1 MVDGSLVM
9 DESRRFEDR
18 LPLRAAIRN
27 GKFKMGEF
35 RNCLCIKNK
44 MAAPGRRSGNH
55 CGRHEYLKDFRE
67 HRGRT
72 PEAHFRILFA

>member
-18 LPLRAAIRN
+18 LRN
-27 GKFKMGEF
+27 GKLKMGEF

-55 CGRHEYLKDFRE
+55 CGRHKYLKDFRE

-72 PEAHFRILFA
+72 PEAYFRILFA

>member
-18 LPLRAAIRN
+18 LRN

-44 MAAPGRRSGNH
+44 MATPGRRSGNH

-67 HRGRT
+67 HRARI
-72 PEAHFRILFA
+72 PEVHFRILFA